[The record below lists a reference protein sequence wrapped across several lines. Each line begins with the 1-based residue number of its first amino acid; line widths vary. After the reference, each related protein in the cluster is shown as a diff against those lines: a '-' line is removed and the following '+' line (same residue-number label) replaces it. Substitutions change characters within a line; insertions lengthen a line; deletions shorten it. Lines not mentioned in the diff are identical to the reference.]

1 MSYPELAETLG
12 DTGASLLCAA
22 VGGAS
27 MSVRLENAVIKVC
40 AAVGGASM
48 FVPRAPVQGS
58 YLTALL
64 GPERMGRLC
73 AAFGGLRIVVP
84 NRRREPYKDRIIR
97 MLDAGKSPGTIALE
111 LGVTERYVRFV
122 AQQAK
127 KQPKPQE
134 QLRLW

>member
-1 MSYPELAETLG
+1 VPQGRQGGAVSEVWVSYPELAETLG

-27 MSVRLENAVIKVC
+27 M
-40 AAVGGASM
+40 
-48 FVPRAPVQGS
+48 FVPRAPVPGS

-64 GPERMGRLC
+64 GMERMDRLC